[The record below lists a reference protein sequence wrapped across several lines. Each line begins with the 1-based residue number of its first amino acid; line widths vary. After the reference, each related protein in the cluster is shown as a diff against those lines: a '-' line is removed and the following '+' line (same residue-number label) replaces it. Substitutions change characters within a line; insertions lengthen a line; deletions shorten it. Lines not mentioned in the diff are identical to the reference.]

1 MVREGSSWSIVF
13 NGAIIYIDRLAI
25 QGGGDIVV
33 VVVVVVV
40 VVEQGGGESD
50 GDGRGCSGHGAIPL
64 VARLL
69 VTIFL

>member
-33 VVVVVVV
+33 VVVVVV
-40 VVEQGGGESD
+40 EQGGGESD

-64 VARLL
+64 FARLL